1 MATNIKLLLDTRRAR
16 QDGSYPLVMR
26 VIRDRKS
33 INISMGYS
41 IHPKD
46 WDNKGEKL
54 KKNSQVVEN
63 TTRFNNALHKKRT
76 KAYDLIARLDDE
88 NKLEHLSMTEL
99 KALLTGDKDKKS
111 PKATVFSFL
120 DEQIRGLE
128 GARKRGNA
136 EVYAQLLK
144 RLKAFTGGKDLK
156 FEAINYAFLT
166 RFENW
171 HFGNG
176 SSVGSLSVYLRTLRA
191 AYNKAIKSG
200 IIAKERYP
208 FTDYKIKSQ
217 TPVRKSLTEA
227 EFKTLRDVALE
238 QGSPLDHARNMFMA
252 SFFMRGMNWMDM
264 ALLKVSNIQG
274 DFERINYIRQKT
286 GKPFSIKISP
296 TLKTLLQSYLGK
308 QYGPDDFVFS
318 ILKPSDLPARHSSII
333 RDRRKRLNK
342 RLKEIASLCDITPFT
357 IYTAR
362 HTYATTG
369 KRKGVPTAVIQESMG
384 HATEEITQT
393 YLDSFENSV
402 IDKYDEL
409 IMSD

>member
-16 QDGSYPLVMR
+16 KDGSYPLVMR

-33 INISMGYS
+33 INISLGYS
-41 IHPKD
+41 LREKD
-46 WDNKGEKL
+46 WDSKNEKV
-54 KKNSQVVEN
+54 KKSANIVEN
-63 TTRFNNALHKKRT
+63 TTRFNNLIHKKRA
-76 KAYDLIARLDDE
+76 KAYDIVARLDDE
-88 NKLEHLSMTEL
+88 KKLYLLSMTEL
-99 KALLTGDKDKKS
+99 KTLLTGNKV
-111 PKATVFSFL
+111 TVKPTLFAFL
-120 DEQIRGLE
+120 EEHISELQK
-128 GARKRGNA
+128 ARKTGNA
-136 EVYAQLLK
+136 GVYDQVLR
-144 RLKAFTGGKDLK
+144 RLRSFTKGKDLK
-156 FEAINYAFLT
+156 FEALNYAFLT

-176 SSVGSLSVYLRTLRA
+176 SSVGSLSVYMRTLRA

-200 IIAKERYP
+200 IVAKSYYP
-208 FTDYKIKSQ
+208 FKDYKIKSQ
-217 TPVRKSLTEA
+217 TPVRKSLTET
-227 EFKTLRDVALE
+227 EFKALRDAALE
-238 QGSPLDHARNMFMA
+238 QGSPLYHARNMFMA

-264 ALLKVSNIQG
+264 ALLKVSNIHG
-274 DFERINYIRQKT
+274 DFERIHYVRQKT

-296 TLKTLLQSYLGK
+296 ALKELLLSYIGRNT
-308 QYGPDDFVFS
+308 GPDDFIFP
-318 ILKPSDLPARHSSII
+318 ILKPTDPPERYADII

-342 RLKEIASLCDITPFT
+342 RLKEIAALCDITPFT

-402 IDKYDEL
+402 IDEYDEL
-409 IMSD
+409 IMS